1 MPAQI
6 LKEIKSRIDAE
17 TRTPQDIYMGLRNTG
32 LQMIF
37 NHSVSSEQVVSFC
50 AGLIKLY
57 DQFKPQQQEP
67 GTK

>member
-37 NHSVSSEQVVSFC
+37 THSVSREQVVSFC

-57 DQFKPQQQEP
+57 DQLKPQQEP